1 LFPVRLHPHI
11 FLIDL
16 KPTGFQ
22 SFISSYLIKSKR
34 VGIVETGPAAT
45 IPNLLRGL
53 EELGINAADVDYV
66 AVSHIHLDHGGGVG
80 TLLSYLP
87 QARLLVHKR
96 GAPHV
101 MNPDRLWKQAQNV
114 LGPVAE
120 LYEEPVAVS
129 SERILVA
136 EDGMTLDLG
145 DDVRIRVVETLGHAS
160 HHLSFY
166 DEKSEG
172 VFPGD
177 TAGIYIPEFDV
188 IIPTTPPPLHLETM
202 LGSLDKLMQLK
213 PTSLYYSHFGEAPDA
228 LHKLQL
234 HKDQLKVWGDTVQGG
249 MRDNAT
255 LEEIEERI
263 VKADPAVRT
272 ALNYI
277 RTHPIMGRGIIAQNI
292 QGFIQY
298 FKRAQAHE

>member
-1 LFPVRLHPHI
+1 MFAVRLHPHI

-16 KPTGFQ
+16 KPAGFHG
-22 SFISSYLIKSKR
+22 FISSYLIKSKK
-34 VGIVETGPAAT
+34 VAIVETGPAAT
-45 IPNLLRGL
+45 VPNLLRGL
-53 EELGINAADVDYV
+53 EELGVRAGDVDYV
-66 AVSHIHLDHGGGVG
+66 AVSHIHLDHGGGAG

-87 QARLLVHKR
+87 RARLIVHRR
-96 GAPHV
+96 GASHV
-101 MNPDRLWKQAQNV
+101 VNPERLWEQAKDV
-114 LGPVAE
+114 LGRVAE

-145 DDVRIRVVETLGHAS
+145 DDVRIGVVETLGHAS
-160 HHLSFY
+160 HHQSFY
-166 DEKSEG
+166 DEKSKG

-202 LGSLDKLMQLK
+202 LASLDKLMQLQ

-228 LHKLQL
+228 IRKLQM
-234 HKDQLKVWGDTVQGG
+234 HKDQLKVWGDTVQRGI
-249 MRDNAT
+249 RDNAT
-255 LEEIEERI
+255 VEEIEERI
-263 VKADPAVRT
+263 VKDDSAVRA
-272 ALNYI
+272 ALGYI

-292 QGFIQY
+292 QGFMQY
-298 FKRAQAHE
+298 FKHARPQE